1 MQTVEKVSK
10 TISLIIFLFPH
21 LVNALWRVRGTKSV
35 QDIGRGGGG
44 GIEKKMGGIL
54 NPDPFPSS
62 F

>member
-1 MQTVEKVSK
+1 MQTVEKLSK
-10 TISLIIFLFPH
+10 TISLIISLFPH
-21 LVNALWRVRGTKSV
+21 LGNALWRVRGTKSV
-35 QDIGRGGGG
+35 QDIGEGGG